1 MKLLCFAVAV
11 VMPLPSLAAAAE
23 MRRVEKPVH
32 GQQIALLKQDL
43 VRFGTV
49 ASAHRPVVS
58 SLSVDI
64 ASRADLQV
72 SAVSPRPSQTP
83 PLGCFSAACK
93 TALGAMPLTT
103 GASTNWMVVSLNP
116 PQASESVIARGG
128 GGQQSGYAVVAGLQ
142 RASVWSGTA
151 ESWID
156 LHPAAAT
163 QSYASSISDGQAGGW
178 AVVDRSVRASLWA
191 NTAWN
196 WIDLTPPFAVGG
208 GQVIDVSSGKQ
219 VGYIYPQ
226 YPGPR
231 TASLWAGSAESWN
244 SLNPT
249 GATDSVAFGVDGE
262 LQVGFAEVGG
272 VKRASLWSGTS
283 GSWVDLHPAGTSQ
296 SFAFDVD
303 AGTGKQVGYA
313 YVNGGAD
320 RFIRASLWSGSAQSW
335 VDLSPVGTNE
345 SYALAIGDGKQAGY
359 VRLSCPADGCGF
371 WRASLWSGTASSW
384 INLHVYLPGTYQN
397 SDARAISRVGT
408 KTYVYGTANKSGLP
422 SEAVVWILDDHL
434 FSGGFESEVGVG
446 NTSMIQPRQGH

>member
-1 MKLLCFAVAV
+1 MKLLWYVAAV
-11 VMPLPSLAAAAE
+11 VMPIPSLAATAE
-23 MRRVEKPVH
+23 LRRYERPVH
-32 GQQIALLKQDL
+32 GKQIVARKQDL
-43 VRFGTV
+43 VGFGAD
-49 ASAHRPVVS
+49 ASRHGLDAS
-58 SLSVDI
+58 SLTVDI
-64 ASRADLQV
+64 SSRADLQL
-72 SAVSPRPSQTP
+72 SAVSPRPSQTL
-83 PLGCFSAACK
+83 PLDCFSADCK
-93 TALGAMPLTT
+93 ITLGAKTLTT
-103 GASTNWMVVSLNP
+103 GASTNWIVVSLHP
-116 PQASESVIARGG
+116 PQSSESVIARGF
-128 GGQQSGYAVVAGLQ
+128 GGQQAGYAVVAGLQ

-163 QSYASSISDGQAGGW
+163 QSQASSISDGQAGGW
-178 AVVDRSVRASLWA
+178 AVVNRSVRASLWT

-196 WIDLTPPFAVGG
+196 WIDLTPPVAVGG

-244 SLNPT
+244 SLNPA

-335 VDLSPVGTNE
+335 VDLSPMGTSE

-359 VRLSCPADGCGF
+359 VRLSCPAAGCGF
-371 WRASLWSGTASSW
+371 LRASLWSGTASSW
-384 INLHVYLPGTYQN
+384 IDLHVYLPGTYLN
-397 SDARAISRVGT
+397 SSARAISRVGT

-434 FSGGFESEVGVG
+434 FSGGFESEVGAG
-446 NTSMIQPRQGH
+446 KTSMIQPRQGR